1 MHVFIKIPAPVDRP
15 IEFPFP
21 LLPPVCVNYILM
33 KTNGVKTIL
42 SRYDIP
48 AGQDRDGNRY
58 GEDFK
63 GKSGYGSLQYSTC
76 F

>member
-1 MHVFIKIPAPVDRP
+1 M
-15 IEFPFP
+15 
-21 LLPPVCVNYILM
+21 LNPP
-33 KTNGVKTIL
+33 T

-63 GKSGYGSLQYSTC
+63 GKLGFATIMNDMILTSVHH
-76 F
+76 